1 MGQSRGENCRLYA
14 VWRPDRAWRL
24 STDVSQ
30 AEVQGGKSSR
40 QYRPDS
46 DDDEARAGDQLQ
58 GARLDEALEL
68 RADQDADRG
77 SDDQRGRAT
86 REDNPFVGLAVG
98 GKEHRCK
105 LGLVTNFREK
115 NGHEYC

>member
-1 MGQSRGENCRLYA
+1 MGPSRGENCRLYA

-40 QYRPDS
+40 QYCPDS
-46 DDDEARAGDQLQ
+46 DDDEGRAGDHLQ

-68 RADQDADRG
+68 RADKDANRG
-77 SDDQRGRAT
+77 GDDERDGAA
-86 REDNPFVGLAVG
+86 REDSPFVGLAVRG
-98 GKEHRCK
+98 EEHRRK
-105 LGLVTNFREK
+105 LRLVTNFREK
-115 NGHEYC
+115 